1 MSKQLTILDG
11 GMGRAIKAEMSNFD
25 LVLWSAS
32 ALIWDPDLVVRLHKR
47 FIDVGADII
56 TTNNDTVVPT
66 ILKKAGREDA
76 FESLLRVS
84 GELARKAVEE
94 SDKTARVAA
103 SLPPLESTYRPDL
116 VGDFNKNVAS

>member
-47 FIDVGADII
+47 FIDAGADILSGWSI
-56 TTNNDTVVPT
+56 VKAPDIKT
-66 ILKKAGREDA
+66 ILQK
-76 FESLLRVS
+76 
-84 GELARKAVEE
+84 
-94 SDKTARVAA
+94 
-103 SLPPLESTYRPDL
+103 LENIKL
-116 VGDFNKNVAS
+116 ICEK